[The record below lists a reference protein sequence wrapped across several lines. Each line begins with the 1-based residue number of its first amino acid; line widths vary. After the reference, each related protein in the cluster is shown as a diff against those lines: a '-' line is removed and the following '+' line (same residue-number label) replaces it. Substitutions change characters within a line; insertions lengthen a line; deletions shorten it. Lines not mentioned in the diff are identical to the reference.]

1 MKSGRDEREI
11 SLDAS
16 SVRERGPDITG
27 WSCVSEGEVRE
38 GQRWAELKRE
48 EGLEAKVVMAFG
60 PAIMSGY
67 ADGAVLCLDAL
78 GSRVVL
84 CG

>member
-1 MKSGRDEREI
+1 MKSGRDEGEV

-16 SVRERGPDITG
+16 FVRERGPDITG
-27 WSCVSEGEVRE
+27 WSCVTEGEVRK
-38 GQRWAELKRE
+38 GRRWAELKRE

-67 ADGAVLCLDAL
+67 ADGDVLCLDAL
-78 GSRVVL
+78 GSHVL
-84 CG
+84 LSG

>member
-1 MKSGRDEREI
+1 M
-11 SLDAS
+11 
-16 SVRERGPDITG
+16 
-27 WSCVSEGEVRE
+27 RE

-78 GSRVVL
+78 GSCVAALWLMV
-84 CG
+84 GF